1 MRQGLRSEPG
11 TSTHYN
17 IIIIRIITILLLQ
30 QGFIHEVLNSTVP
43 GACLC
48 VELLRLHQNGCYR
61 ITGESESTQLKVQK
75 KVPLSLDFVS
85 QA

>member
-30 QGFIHEVLNSTVP
+30 QGFIHEVLNTQ
-43 GACLC
+43 CLAPAY
-48 VELLRLHQNGCYR
+48 EWNFYAYIRMDAIG
-61 ITGESESTQLKVQK
+61 
-75 KVPLSLDFVS
+75 
-85 QA
+85 

>member
-30 QGFIHEVLNSTVP
+30 QGFIHEVLNSTAP
-43 GACLC
+43 GACL
-48 VELLRLHQNGCYR
+48 
-61 ITGESESTQLKVQK
+61 
-75 KVPLSLDFVS
+75 
-85 QA
+85 